1 MRSHHKAEE
10 AARQWEAAEDQQ
22 QVEHNKRML
31 EVQLTQNESDPGGI
45 DSNYIYIH
53 IHKEID
59 APKSKQDSLVT
70 EEWNQPEEIE
80 NVVSLLTECDCT
92 PGRNPRCSIIIIILQ
107 YFVFNSANTTA
118 SERTQKP
125 LASPPRR
132 IGYMA
137 AIFDGRYEQRLF
149 GNS

>member
-1 MRSHHKAEE
+1 
-10 AARQWEAAEDQQ
+10 
-22 QVEHNKRML
+22 ML

-80 NVVSLLTECDCT
+80 NVVSLLTECDRT
-92 PGRNPRCSIIIIILQ
+92 PGRNSRCSTISLYYNIL
-107 YFVFNSANTTA
+107 FLTLLT
-118 SERTQKP
+118 
-125 LASPPRR
+125 LPRR
-132 IGYMA
+132 NA
-137 AIFDGRYEQRLF
+137 HRSL
-149 GNS
+149 